1 MHEATFKEAW
11 IVHKCL
17 HKTFEQQIYVTT
29 KR

>member
-17 HKTFEQQIYVTT
+17 HKIFEQQI
-29 KR
+29 